1 MSILSQKT
9 IKKKISFEGIGLHS
23 GKKAKLS
30 ILPASP
36 NSGIIFKRVD
46 LKHNNIIFPS
56 VYNVSD
62 ASFCTTLSN
71 ESNVKIST
79 VEHLLAALYIT
90 GIDNAIIEID
100 NCEVP
105 ILDGSS
111 NEFINKIKLVGLTI
125 TDIPI
130 KVIKIEKKVIFKEGS
145 KKITIEPSKISLN
158 IDFEINFE
166 NKIIGNQR
174 NKINVYEDNLEDIY
188 RSRTFC
194 LYKDVEKLK
203 KMNLAKGGSLDNA
216 VVVGEN
222 KVLNTEGLRNKKEF
236 VNHKILD
243 CIGDLY
249 LSGYKLIANIKCSQ
263 GGHYLTNK
271 VLRKV
276 FDQEEN
282 YSIIEVKGK
291 SLPLLISNNKLLKSI
306 A

>member
-9 IKKKISFEGIGLHS
+9 IKEKISFEGIGLHS

-100 NCEVP
+100 NSEVP

-130 KVIKIEKKVIFKEGS
+130 KVIKIEKKVVFKEGS

-291 SLPLLISNNKLLKSI
+291 SLPLLISNNNLLKSI

>member
-222 KVLNTEGLRNKKEF
+222 EVLNAEGLRNKKEF

>member
-1 MSILSQKT
+1 VSILSQKT
-9 IKKKISFEGIGLHS
+9 IKEKISFEGIGLHS

-100 NCEVP
+100 NSEVP

-130 KVIKIEKKVIFKEGS
+130 KVIKIEKKVVFKEGS

>member
-130 KVIKIEKKVIFKEGS
+130 KVIKIEKKVVFKEGS

-222 KVLNTEGLRNKKEF
+222 EVLNAEGLRNKKEF

>member
-100 NCEVP
+100 NSEVP

-222 KVLNTEGLRNKKEF
+222 EVLNAEGLRNKKEF

>member
-9 IKKKISFEGIGLHS
+9 IKEKISFEGIGLHS

-100 NCEVP
+100 NSEVP

-130 KVIKIEKKVIFKEGS
+130 KVIKIEKKVVFKEGS